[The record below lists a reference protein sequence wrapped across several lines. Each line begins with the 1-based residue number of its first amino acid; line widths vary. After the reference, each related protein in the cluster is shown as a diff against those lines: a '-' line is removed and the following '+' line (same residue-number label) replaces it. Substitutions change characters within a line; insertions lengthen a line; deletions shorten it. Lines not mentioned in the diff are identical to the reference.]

1 MTPMRLSDHPERVA
15 LGIVLGALGLR
26 LLHMWQM
33 SASPLFADPAVDA
46 ATYVEHATQLAAGQ
60 WLGWGEGPFWQPPLY
75 PYVLGLVK
83 GVFPDAFFYVVRILQ
98 AAMGALC
105 CLLVYWIGRRIFSP
119 GIALV
124 AAGAAAV
131 YGPLIYFDAR
141 LLPTGLATFLALA
154 GLLLLLAAVERPAK
168 RLFLAAGWLWGT
180 AALAVATVLALV
192 PLTAVWL
199 VHRYW
204 NKPDRGRAWIGS
216 FLLGAGLAIL
226 PVTLYNDIVGAD
238 VVLISSNGGVNF
250 YVGNNADSDRT
261 LAIRPGWEWE
271 ELMAEPVRQGI
282 SRPSAKSS
290 YFYARAFAFIGQSP
304 LDYIALLAHKA
315 VQFWSGDE
323 IERNQEIYYW
333 RKYSSVLT
341 PMLWKWGL
349 AFPFGL
355 VGPLA
360 LVGLAVYIRREGL
373 GLPAVVTLGYSLA
386 VIAFFVTARYRLP
399 VVPLLLLFATYGGH
413 WLYQRGRERTWW
425 PSALFVLLLLGANW
439 GLPPMDMRGTPATYN
454 DLGNAYLR
462 QGRYDL
468 ALLKFEQ
475 AVRRD
480 DTYWQAWFNLGSLRA
495 MRGDVQG
502 ALPIFK
508 RVAEHN
514 PERPNVWS
522 NLAGAFVVL
531 GDFPRAILALERAL
545 QHAPPRSDIYAELL
559 KLYIARGQYDK
570 ADALYHR
577 ALTALPGEVRLDSLH
592 GEIAH

>member
-1 MTPMRLSDHPERVA
+1 MRLSDHPVRVA

-26 LLHMWQM
+26 LAHMWQM

-46 ATYVEHATQLAAGQ
+46 ATYVDHATRLAAGQ

-75 PYVLGLVK
+75 PYLLGLVK
-83 GVFPDAFFYVVRILQ
+83 LVSPEAFFDVVRILQ
-98 AAMGALC
+98 AAMGSFC
-105 CLLVYWIGRRIFSP
+105 CLLVYWIGRRIFSS

-124 AAGAAAV
+124 AAGAVAA
-131 YGPLIYFDAR
+131 YGPLIYFDVR
-141 LLPTGLATFLALA
+141 LLPTGLATFFALA
-154 GLLLLLAAVERPAK
+154 GLLLLLYAVGRPAK
-168 RLFLAAGWLWGT
+168 RMFLAAGLLWGI
-180 AALAVATVLALV
+180 AALAVATMLAPVL
-192 PLTAVWL
+192 LTAAWL
-199 VHRYW
+199 GHRYW
-204 NKPDRGRAWIGS
+204 KLPDRGSPWICS

-226 PVTLYNDIVGAD
+226 PVTLYNDIVGED

-250 YVGNNADSDRT
+250 YVGNNAESDRT

-271 ELMAEPVRQGI
+271 ELMAEPMRQGI

-290 YFYARAFAFIGQSP
+290 YYYSRAFAFIAEAP
-304 LDYIALLAHKA
+304 LDYIVLLGRKA

-333 RKYSSVLT
+333 RKYSTVLA
-341 PMLWKWGL
+341 PILWKWGL

-373 GLPAVVTLGYSLA
+373 GLPAVFTLGYSLA

-399 VVPLLLLFATYGGH
+399 VVPLLLLFAAYGGH
-413 WLYQRGRERTWW
+413 WLYQRGLNRTWW
-425 PSALFVLLLLGANW
+425 PVGLLVLLVLGANW
-439 GLPPMDMRGTPATYN
+439 GSSPMDMRGTPATYN

-480 DTYWQAWFNLGSLRA
+480 ETYWQAWFNLGSLRA

-502 ALPIFK
+502 ALPIFQ

-522 NLAGAFVVL
+522 NLAGAYVVL
-531 GDFPRAILALERAL
+531 GDYTRAILVLERAL
-545 QHAPPRSDIYAELL
+545 HHAPPRSDIYAELL
-559 KLYIARGQYDK
+559 KLYIARGHYEK

-577 ALTALPGEVRLDSLH
+577 AVTALPGEARLDSLH
-592 GEIAH
+592 GEIDH